1 MVERNLAKVEVAS
14 SNLVSRS
21 NISYTTFQEHLLF
34 NKNIFINNRFVSV
47 YCLLIS
53 TSFFRKLVQS
63 DTFQGISKYN
73 SDTFV
78 FLIDNFFPSH
88 NRNYLEN
95 SQEKSIM
102 ALTDAVI
109 KNSKP
114 QLKAYTL
121 KDIQVPNLF
130 IAPSGSKII
139 TLSLYLTGQAETYLF
154 KSVPHISLK
163 EAQWRCEDADLLVKK
178 VRNPGYVTI
187 ATVIIKHP

>member
-1 MVERNLAKVEVAS
+1 
-14 SNLVSRS
+14 
-21 NISYTTFQEHLLF
+21 
-34 NKNIFINNRFVSV
+34 
-47 YCLLIS
+47 
-53 TSFFRKLVQS
+53 
-63 DTFQGISKYN
+63 
-73 SDTFV
+73 
-78 FLIDNFFPSH
+78 
-88 NRNYLEN
+88 
-95 SQEKSIM
+95 M

-163 EAQWRCEDADLLVKK
+163 EAQ
-178 VRNPGYVTI
+178 
-187 ATVIIKHP
+187 